1 MRSFI
6 LRIFFCTFAHLK
18 SRKENFY
25 KLMKHFI
32 ALTLIKGIGPIT
44 ARNLIAHFGD
54 VEKIFTAKKTDL
66 QRFGKIGEI
75 LLDDNIKNEAIKR
88 AEEEISFAQKHNI
101 EIHTLLYKTYP
112 YRLKECEDAP
122 IVLYSLG
129 KADLNSG
136 HFLAMVGT
144 RNVTQYGKEI
154 CSRFLSELS
163 VSQQYATI
171 VSGLAYGVDACAH
184 KVALTEKLKT
194 IAVVAHG
201 LDTIYPAQHKGL
213 AQKIIESG
221 GAIVTE
227 YPTKTKPEAGNF
239 VQRNRIIAGLCD
251 ATIVVES
258 AAKGGA
264 LLTAFA
270 ANSYN
275 RDVFAFP
282 GRIDDDF
289 SAGSNNLIRTN
300 QAAMV
305 TSAADIENFMGWK
318 KGEVRE
324 QTLFNDLTDE
334 ERKIVEV
341 LRRTPMN
348 ANDLSREMQIP
359 VQKMISTLIMM
370 EFKGLV
376 KMMTGNIYKA

>member
-1 MRSFI
+1 
-6 LRIFFCTFAHLK
+6 
-18 SRKENFY
+18 
-25 KLMKHFI
+25 MKHFI